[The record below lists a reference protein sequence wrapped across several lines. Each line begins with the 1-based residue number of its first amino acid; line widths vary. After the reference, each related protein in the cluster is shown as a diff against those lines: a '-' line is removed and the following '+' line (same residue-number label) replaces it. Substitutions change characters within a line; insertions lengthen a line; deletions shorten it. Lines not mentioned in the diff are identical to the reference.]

1 MHIREESR
9 KKVDHPYYVFGD
21 LMEIP
26 KYGDFLIKKSSK
38 SGDFGNFFFF
48 FPPTKILCM
57 NCTGFIYFGFLG
69 SPICDNLKP
78 KKKMLPP
85 TYKPKDGIISAHNH
99 SHCFLVLP
107 TNLDP

>member
-48 FPPTKILCM
+48 FPPHKNPLYELHW
-57 NCTGFIYFGFLG
+57 IYLFWIFG
-69 SPICDNLKP
+69 
-78 KKKMLPP
+78 
-85 TYKPKDGIISAHNH
+85 
-99 SHCFLVLP
+99 V
-107 TNLDP
+107 TNL

>member
-1 MHIREESR
+1 MKQHNFDHWKDELPKFGYMHIREESR

-48 FPPTKILCM
+48 FPPQKSFVWIALDLFILDFW
-57 NCTGFIYFGFLG
+57 GHQFV
-69 SPICDNLKP
+69 
-78 KKKMLPP
+78 
-85 TYKPKDGIISAHNH
+85 II
-99 SHCFLVLP
+99 
-107 TNLDP
+107 